1 LGGLSEK
8 ANTLNKIGNNT
19 KGRLINVDAGNFL
32 FKRKGQFSSD
42 SKEVITAKAI
52 AEIYRLLGFDAV
64 AVGGNDLSGGISLL
78 LETVTLGVPWTSANI
93 FDSEGKPVFEPFRR
107 TQIGDLS
114 IAIVGI
120 SDPESV
126 VSKDFVIRKG
136 TDVLVE
142 LLPELED
149 SCDLILLLAAMPL
162 PATVE
167 LVGHFPQIDIAIA
180 ADNGQGNVTPFLS
193 ATSLLTQ
200 TGNRGRYQG
209 VLSVTWNGK
218 PWGNN
223 TTSSLTDLKKRLKSV
238 NLQLH
243 QLQNIQGAAAVSQK
257 DKIAPLKDSRA
268 ELSEQIMRLEEAQK
282 TETGSSDVS
291 TYKHHFLPLKNTGR
305 VDPQIDNI
313 IRDTKKQMAIANKK

>member
-1 LGGLSEK
+1 MGGLSEK
-8 ANTLNKIGNNT
+8 ANTLNKIRKTTEGL
-19 KGRLINVDAGNFL
+19 LINVDAGNFL
-32 FKRKGQFSSD
+32 FKRTGQYRSE
-42 SKEVITAKAI
+42 SKEIITAKAI
-52 AEIYRLLGFDAV
+52 AEIYSLLGFDAV

-107 TQIGDLS
+107 RQIGDLS

-126 VSKDFVIRKG
+126 VSTDLVIRKG
-136 TDVLVE
+136 ADVLVE

-149 SCDLILLLAAMPL
+149 SNDMILLLAAMPL
-162 PATVE
+162 SATVE
-167 LVGHFPQIDIAIA
+167 LVSQFPQIDIAIA
-180 ADNGQGNVTPFLS
+180 ADNGQGNVAPFLS
-193 ATSLLTQ
+193 GTSLVTQ

-209 VLSVTWNGK
+209 VLSVSWYGK

-223 TTSSLTDLKKRLKSV
+223 TTSSLIDLKKRLNSV

-243 QLQNIQGAAAVSQK
+243 RLQNNQWDAISQK
-257 DKIAPLKDSRA
+257 DEIAKLKDSRA
-268 ELSEQIMRLEEAQK
+268 DLSEQIMRLEEAQK
-282 TETGSSDVS
+282 SETGSSDVS

-305 VDPQIDNI
+305 VDPQIDSI
-313 IRDTKKQMAIANKK
+313 IRDTKKKMAIALKK

>member
-1 LGGLSEK
+1 MGGLSEK
-8 ANTLNKIGNNT
+8 ANTLNKIRENT

-32 FKRKGQFSSD
+32 FKRKGQFSSE
-42 SKEVITAKAI
+42 SKEGITAKAI
-52 AEIYRLLGFDAV
+52 AEIYSLLGFDAV

-107 TQIGDLS
+107 RQIGDLS

-126 VSKDFVIRKG
+126 VSTDLVIRKG
-136 TDVLVE
+136 ADVLVD

-180 ADNGQGNVTPFLS
+180 ADNRQGNVAPFLS
-193 ATSLLTQ
+193 GTSLLTQ

-209 VLSVTWNGK
+209 VLSVSWNGK

-223 TTSSLTDLKKRLKSV
+223 TTSSLIDLKKRLESV

-243 QLQNIQGAAAVSQK
+243 RLQNNQGAAVSQK
-257 DKIAPLKDSRA
+257 DKIAQLKNSRA

-282 TETGSSDVS
+282 TETVRSYVS

-305 VDPQIDNI
+305 VDPQIVNI
-313 IRDTKKQMAIANKK
+313 IRNTKKQMAIADKK